1 MKSVLAFYKFLEIE
15 DLHELRLEL
24 LEQGAS
30 LELKGTILIAREGIN
45 STLVGQKKNLE
56 AFSYWLTNRFGSF
69 PFKWPLKRETPKSI
83 SKPIAKRLKIFLLP
97 H

>member
-30 LELKGTILIAREGIN
+30 LELKGTILIAHEGIN

-56 AFSYWLTNRFGSF
+56 AFSFWLTNRFGRF
-69 PFKWPLKRETPKSI
+69 PFKWSSAEASNDVFFRFKVKIKTEIVTP
-83 SKPIAKRLKIFLLP
+83 